1 MAAPA
6 SISARGAATL
16 RRRALRSLQA
26 FVAALPFLASAQQP
40 SADLAG
46 MWSDPPATPEDAFCF
61 FSCTD
66 AGLEYLAK
74 LLDDRA
80 NDARPYRE
88 LSAEA
93 SKHQLDDY
101 ILPRLTPAA
110 RASYPLDPLK
120 DPGYL
125 HCEPWGFAQ
134 QVLAPHQ
141 LAIEQLPDRVLLH
154 YGEWDAKRTVYMD
167 GKDRPEAH
175 AASPLGYSVGHYEGA
190 ALVVETSAIAA
201 DRTAWEFEHSAD
213 LRAVERY
220 TRLSDGKR
228 LQLELTLRDP
238 WGLREPLTVKK
249 IWAWA
254 PDQQIFAY
262 DACEPAAKD
271 PDAGKT
277 P

>member
-1 MAAPA
+1 VRTQP
-6 SISARGAATL
+6 L
-16 RRRALRSLQA
+16 RFLRPLL
-26 FVAALPFLASAQQP
+26 AALPLTASAQQP
-40 SADLAG
+40 GADLAG

-61 FSCTD
+61 FSCAD
-66 AGLEYLAK
+66 VGLEYLAK

-80 NDARPYRE
+80 NDDRPYRE

-93 SKHQLDDY
+93 SKRQLDEY
-101 ILPRLTPAA
+101 ILPRLTAAA
-110 RASYPLDPLK
+110 RATYPLDPLE

-125 HCEPWGFAQ
+125 YCEPWGFAQ

-154 YGEWDAKRTVYMD
+154 YGEWDARRTVYLD

-175 AASPLGYSVGHYEGA
+175 APSRLGYSVGHYEGST
-190 ALVVETSAIAA
+190 LVVETSAIAA
-201 DRTAWEFEHSAD
+201 DRTAWEFEHSAE
-213 LRAVERY
+213 LSAVERY
-220 TRLSDGKR
+220 ARLSDGQR
-228 LQLELTLRDP
+228 LELRLTLRDP
-238 WGLREPLTVKK
+238 WSLKEPIVVRK

-262 DACEPAAKD
+262 DACEPAAQGAAAEK
-271 PDAGKT
+271 P